1 MEVSHEMQDDQ
12 ECSEEGAT
20 FEVGVFEEIDKY
32 SKENIKK
39 GTTKKWVYSGPAR
52 KVSNVFLNL
61 DMEKNLRKFCLAG
74 EFWLPRRSSVL
85 AERRFTFGDSIF
97 LYELS
102 APQSN
107 NLQNRFILGLL

>member
-20 FEVGVFEEIDKY
+20 FEVGVIEEIDKY

-39 GTTKKWVYSGPAR
+39 GTTKKWVYSGAAR

-61 DMEKNLRKFCLAG
+61 DMGKKSLQILPGGKILPASFRRKTFHVKADTVFPFFSVNCPHCSLTFCKMN
-74 EFWLPRRSSVL
+74 S
-85 AERRFTFGDSIF
+85 
-97 LYELS
+97 
-102 APQSN
+102 
-107 NLQNRFILGLL
+107 